1 MQEKVKAKTPEF
13 LLKNS
18 TENISANIVQTNQSL
33 SRLHS
38 LKIYGKREQIWA
50 IAETLN
56 SARALR
62 WERTECGLPFC
73 HTGHSHGTF
82 RIDECHKCNLK
93 CHICLRNQNSLGW
106 YLKKIYSKYRGF
118 SIFVTGDITEI
129 ETILLNS
136 QSIYLFSL
144 RKNT

>member
-62 WERTECGLPFC
+62 
-73 HTGHSHGTF
+73 
-82 RIDECHKCNLK
+82 
-93 CHICLRNQNSLGW
+93 
-106 YLKKIYSKYRGF
+106 
-118 SIFVTGDITEI
+118 
-129 ETILLNS
+129 
-136 QSIYLFSL
+136 
-144 RKNT
+144 